1 MFNECS
7 ADGLVVAG
15 NCDIQSL
22 AVGGGVVGGDVDDV
36 GAVTGALGDGGQVV
50 HIGEGKVGAG
60 VAHAGEGLGDHLHLI
75 DGVGLAGAVE
85 QAHVL
90 GVGESGRLP
99 KKSSINTSITGFVKY
114 CHISILGFRQ
124 ECAIIRIQL
133 GSCRIVTENL
143 YRGKKKTSHPLYINT
158 PRRNARL
165 RERQDIS
172 DILYDEETRNIH
184 LC

>member
-1 MFNECS
+1 M
-7 ADGLVVAG
+7 
-15 NCDIQSL
+15 
-22 AVGGGVVGGDVDDV
+22 
-36 GAVTGALGDGGQVV
+36 VV

-165 RERQDIS
+165 RERQDAS
-172 DILYDEETRNIH
+172 DILYGEEKANMQT
-184 LC
+184 LLLL